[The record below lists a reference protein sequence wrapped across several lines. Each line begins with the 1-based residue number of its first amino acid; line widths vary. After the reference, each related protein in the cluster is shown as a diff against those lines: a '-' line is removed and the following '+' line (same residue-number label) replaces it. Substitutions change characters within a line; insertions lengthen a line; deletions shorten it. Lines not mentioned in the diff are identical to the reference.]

1 MNLLSFSRAGH
12 VRSASLVAACL
23 LAMSAGAAHAQIYR
37 CEGANGVVEYSNSPS
52 SAQSGRTCRAVDLQ
66 PITTIP
72 APKLPPAK
80 PAAGAGAPAG
90 SGGSG
95 GLGGSG
101 GSGGSGSAA
110 GAAPASGGAQAPS
123 AAPRAQPSPEGF
135 PRVDSSTQ
143 RARDN
148 DRRRIL
154 EEEMRK
160 EEAKLAEI
168 RKEYNNG
175 EPDRLGSER
184 NYQRYLDRVQRLKDD
199 IARSE
204 ANIATI
210 KKELSA
216 IRD

>member
-1 MNLLSFSRAGH
+1 
-12 VRSASLVAACL
+12 
-23 LAMSAGAAHAQIYR
+23 MSAGAVHAQIYR

-80 PAAGAGAPAG
+80 PAAGAGASAG
-90 SGGSG
+90 SGGT
-95 GLGGSG
+95 
-101 GSGGSGSAA
+101 A

>member
-1 MNLLSFSRAGH
+1 VNLLSFPRAGH
-12 VRSASLVAACL
+12 ARSASLVAACL
-23 LAMSAGAAHAQIYR
+23 LAMSAGAVHAQIYR

-95 GLGGSG
+95 GSG
-101 GSGGSGSAA
+101 GAA

-210 KKELSA
+210 KKELLA

>member
-1 MNLLSFSRAGH
+1 
-12 VRSASLVAACL
+12 
-23 LAMSAGAAHAQIYR
+23 
-37 CEGANGVVEYSNSPS
+37 
-52 SAQSGRTCRAVDLQ
+52 
-66 PITTIP
+66 
-72 APKLPPAK
+72 
-80 PAAGAGAPAG
+80 
-90 SGGSG
+90 
-95 GLGGSG
+95 
-101 GSGGSGSAA
+101 
-110 GAAPASGGAQAPS
+110 
-123 AAPRAQPSPEGF
+123 
-135 PRVDSSTQ
+135 
-143 RARDN
+143 
-148 DRRRIL
+148 
-154 EEEMRK
+154 MRK

>member
-1 MNLLSFSRAGH
+1 
-12 VRSASLVAACL
+12 
-23 LAMSAGAAHAQIYR
+23 
-37 CEGANGVVEYSNSPS
+37 
-52 SAQSGRTCRAVDLQ
+52 
-66 PITTIP
+66 
-72 APKLPPAK
+72 
-80 PAAGAGAPAG
+80 
-90 SGGSG
+90 
-95 GLGGSG
+95 
-101 GSGGSGSAA
+101 
-110 GAAPASGGAQAPS
+110 
-123 AAPRAQPSPEGF
+123 
-135 PRVDSSTQ
+135 SSTQ

-210 KKELSA
+210 KKELLA

>member
-1 MNLLSFSRAGH
+1 VNLLSFPRAGH
-12 VRSASLVAACL
+12 ARSASLVAACL
-23 LAMSAGAAHAQIYR
+23 LAMSAGAVHAQIYR

-95 GLGGSG
+95 GSG
-101 GSGGSGSAA
+101 GAA

-184 NYQRYLDRVQRLKDD
+184 NYQRYLDRVAALKASIARNESD
-199 IARSE
+199 IAG
-204 ANIATI
+204 I
-210 KKELSA
+210 KRELARLPAS
-216 IRD
+216 R

>member
-1 MNLLSFSRAGH
+1 MLTL
-12 VRSASLVAACL
+12 
-23 LAMSAGAAHAQIYR
+23 SAGAVHAQIYR
-37 CEGANGVVEYSNSPS
+37 CESANGVVEYSNSPS

-80 PAAGAGAPAG
+80 PAAGTGAAGASTGAASAG
-90 SGGSG
+90 SG
-95 GLGGSG
+95 
-101 GSGGSGSAA
+101 
-110 GAAPASGGAQAPS
+110 ASGGAS
-123 AAPRAQPSPEGF
+123 ATSSPAAANAPRAQPSPEGF
-135 PRVDSSTQ
+135 PRVDTSTQ

-160 EEAKLAEI
+160 EEGKLAEI

-204 ANIATI
+204 TNIATI
-210 KKELSA
+210 KKELAA

>member
-1 MNLLSFSRAGH
+1 
-12 VRSASLVAACL
+12 
-23 LAMSAGAAHAQIYR
+23 
-37 CEGANGVVEYSNSPS
+37 
-52 SAQSGRTCRAVDLQ
+52 
-66 PITTIP
+66 
-72 APKLPPAK
+72 
-80 PAAGAGAPAG
+80 
-90 SGGSG
+90 
-95 GLGGSG
+95 
-101 GSGGSGSAA
+101 
-110 GAAPASGGAQAPS
+110 
-123 AAPRAQPSPEGF
+123 
-135 PRVDSSTQ
+135 SSTQ

>member
-1 MNLLSFSRAGH
+1 MNLLSFPRAGH
-12 VRSASLVAACL
+12 ARSASLVAACL
-23 LAMSAGAAHAQIYR
+23 LAMSAGAVHAQIYR

-95 GLGGSG
+95 GSG
-101 GSGGSGSAA
+101 GAA

-123 AAPRAQPSPEGF
+123 AAPRAHPSPEGF